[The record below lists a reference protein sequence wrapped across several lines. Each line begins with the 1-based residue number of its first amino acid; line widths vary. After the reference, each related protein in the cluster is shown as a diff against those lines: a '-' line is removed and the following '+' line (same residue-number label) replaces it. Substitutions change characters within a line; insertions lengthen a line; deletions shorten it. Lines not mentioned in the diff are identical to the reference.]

1 GTASSEG
8 HDRRRAAA
16 RKPQRVE
23 AMDPASS
30 EAPSPPP
37 ADGGQCTAPAST
49 VAPDAIDVTQLC
61 RTAASM
67 LGPDEMI
74 HDADFSL
81 YGAMSALELMD
92 TKMDKPPPVLESLDQ
107 RIASGALPT
116 NLDASVPP
124 QPPPPQPP
132 TSPAPPPNPRE
143 EAASSSPSPTTGFRT
158 PGVPP
163 HPYSFSPS
171 QRTLSVLDG
180 MSVCEVAWH
189 EGGSLPETLYACLY
203 LHPAVFSA
211 VLRGLGWPLEQA
223 PGSSSARTR
232 LNLRIKEGNFP
243 WKPVDRA
250 LTLAVLAQS
259 LATLRCCSLAR
270 DVMILADIFEEED
283 FYPSTFGFRLAP
295 PVEDESLMDLLA
307 LAEAAMRARIKCTE
321 PLRQTGGAGE
331 GGSRS
336 PDECILAHLES
347 RTQLL
352 RACLALRDAF
362 TNKQRLKRLK
372 ALEKRRAEE
381 LAQKTGGGGGTPTA
395 EGAAEITAPAGG
407 GGAPAASGGLA
418 AGQKNGSGSA
428 TTTTGLE
435 DDVEVDSEVVAA
447 ATGLAAMSIGGGCPA
462 KAVQQDGGGTAEGNG
477 RVGSSTVASAIGRRD
492 GEECGTEAGS
502 AEVKGGQE
510 FPAAE
515 NGCGDAVGLVVEGR
529 AMGTTGGR
537 PGETTGTALAAPCA
551 GEVVERKGEVGEE
564 EEDEGEEEHQHR
576 SESACDDI
584 ETPLNGIARCGDHL
598 RAAALALESLLAI
611 EAFIPGGTSAETT
624 HEAARNRPPVGDGVA
639 AGAGA
644 VALSA
649 AANRHGNGGNRK
661 MPPLPPVRLG
671 GDAGGFAF
679 EAEMNRHL
687 LGSSPQHHVHFR
699 RGRAEGPRAL
709 LLLARE
715 AERACG
721 VIRCDDLL
729 DVRRSL
735 LRLYQPPAESKGGSS
750 VGTASLFARSVA
762 AVCLYRQDMVLGRF
776 DVMWF
781 VAEAMTD
788 VGVPDAVV
796 NSPSGMAFLD
806 RVGKPVYET
815 LRTLCLNRGRQRVS
829 LELQMQ
835 DWRTLQA
842 YANTVD
848 DAFQLQYG
856 LGAGTQRYMSKWALT
871 EVLGLMHRYL
881 QIGLELQLPSAH
893 EWSGMF
899 WYWDYVMTTKMM
911 AEGSLK
917 ESKDQLE
924 AVKAQM
930 EVSEAF
936 F

>member
-1 GTASSEG
+1 GIASSEG
-8 HDRRRAAA
+8 HNRRRAAA
-16 RKPQRVE
+16 RKPQRAE

-30 EAPSPPP
+30 ETPLPPP
-37 ADGGQCTAPAST
+37 ADGGQCTAPASI
-49 VAPDAIDVTQLC
+49 VASDAMDVTQLC

-107 RIASGALPT
+107 RIASGVLPT

-124 QPPPPQPP
+124 LPPPPQPP
-132 TSPAPPPNPRE
+132 SSLAPPPNPRE
-143 EAASSSPSPTTGFRT
+143 GAASSSPS

-223 PGSSSARTR
+223 RGSSSARTR

-639 AGAGA
+639 ARAGA

-649 AANRHGNGGNRK
+649 AANRHGNEGNRK